1 MRVPILLSLLLLQTV
16 TSTPIHSSDV
26 ASMHVSPSKSDYHWN
41 TWTAQHG
48 RNYSTHYEYNMRRS
62 IFLNNLDLINKHN
75 EEFDKGMHNYSLG
88 MNQFGDM
95 TSEEWSSKM
104 FGYNNNKNN
113 RPNLW
118 CGLSTCSLKAL
129 PPVFSG
135 VNPEAV
141 DWRTKGAVTPVKN
154 QGQCGSCWAFSA
166 TGSMEGANFVKN
178 GELVSLS
185 EQQLVD
191 CSGPEGDKGC
201 FGGIMDSAFRYVIQN
216 GGIDTES
223 DYPYTA
229 MNGNCSNVKAMKHA
243 VEIRSF
249 QDVPPNDEGMLENAV
264 AQQPVSVAIE
274 ADQPNFQFYKS
285 GVFDATCG
293 TQLDHGVLVVGYDSD
308 NGKPYW
314 IVKNSWGTG
323 WGNNGYIWMAKNTKN
338 PEGQC
343 GIAMQPSFPLM

>member
-104 FGYNNNKNN
+104 FGFTYKKQE
-113 RPNLW
+113 RTKLW

-129 PPVFSG
+129 TPLFLG
-135 VNPEAV
+135 ANPESV
-141 DWRTKGAVTPVKN
+141 DWRSKGAVTPVKN
-154 QGQCGSCWAFSA
+154 QQQCGSCWAFSA
-166 TGSMEGANFVKN
+166 TGSMEGANFIKN
-178 GELVSLS
+178 GNLVSLS

-191 CSGPEGDKGC
+191 CSGPQGDKGC

-216 GGIDTES
+216 GGIDSES
-223 DYPYTA
+223 DYPYSART
-229 MNGNCSNVKAMKHA
+229 GSCSTSKAQKHA
-243 VEIRSF
+243 VKLTSF
-249 QDVPPNDEGMLENAV
+249 QDVPPNDEGQLESAV

-285 GVFDATCG
+285 GVFDAACG
-293 TQLDHGVLVVGYDSD
+293 TQLDHGVLVVGYGAD

-314 IVKNSWGTG
+314 IVKNSWGEG
-323 WGNNGYIWMAKNTKN
+323 WGNNGYIWIAKNIQKK
-338 PEGQC
+338 EGQC
-343 GIAMQPSFPLM
+343 GIAMQPSFPIV